1 MKDRV
6 LFAAI
11 TSMLIIGGLAFA
23 QDTTLT
29 ITNDGKVGI
38 GTTSPA
44 TKLQVSGGD
53 IQFDGNSL
61 FGVGLN
67 EIFTYDNK
75 PMGWF
80 SLGWKSDTWFGYGKT
95 MWISGYGGIKFFTG
109 GVQPAITVGYW
120 GAVGIGTASPDQ
132 LLSVNGNASKVG
144 GGSWAT
150 FSDVRMKKDINP
162 FNDGLSVLKQIN
174 PVTFRY
180 NGKLG
185 YPTDK
190 TYVGVIAQDI
200 EQIAPYTVSTFRTK
214 LNPDDT
220 EETDILQFDGSALI
234 YIAINAIQ
242 ELDNKIEE
250 LNQLKSEN
258 EYLNQRLDELESIV
272 KTLAE
277 QKNNSAGESMAEL
290 H

>member
-1 MKDRV
+1 MKNRI
-6 LFAAI
+6 LFSAIAAV
-11 TSMLIIGGLAFA
+11 LIIGGLAFA

-38 GTTSPA
+38 GTTTPA

-53 IQFDGNSL
+53 IQFDGNCL
-61 FGVGLN
+61 FGAGLN
-67 EIFTYDNK
+67 DYFTYDNK
-75 PMGWF
+75 PMAWL
-80 SLGWKSDTWFGYGKT
+80 SLGWKPDSWFSYGYT

-120 GAVGIGTASPDQ
+120 GEVGIGCSPDQ
-132 LLSVNGNASKVG
+132 KLSVNGNASKVG

-150 FSDVRMKKDINP
+150 FSDVRMKKDIKP
-162 FNDGLSVLKQIN
+162 FDDGLSVLKQIN

-200 EQIAPYTVSTFRTK
+200 EQIAPYTVSSYRTK

-220 EETDILQFDGSALI
+220 EETDVRQFDGSALI
-234 YIAINAIQ
+234 YIAVNAIQ
-242 ELDNKIEE
+242 ELDKKIEE
-250 LNQLKSEN
+250 LYQLKSEN
-258 EYLNQRLDELESIV
+258 ENLSQRLDELESIV

>member
-1 MKDRV
+1 MKNRF

-11 TSMLIIGGLAFA
+11 TAMLIIGGLAFA

-38 GTTSPA
+38 GTTTPA
-44 TKLQVSGGD
+44 TKLEVSGGD
-53 IQFDGNSL
+53 IQFDGNCL
-61 FGVGLN
+61 LGMGLH
-67 EIFTYDNK
+67 ELFTYDNK

-80 SLGWKSDTWFGYGKT
+80 SLGWKSDSWFGYGKT

-120 GAVGIGTASPDQ
+120 GEVGIGCSPDQ
-132 LLSVNGNASKVG
+132 KLSVNGNASKVG

-150 FSDVRMKKDINP
+150 YSDVRMKKDINP
-162 FNDGLSVLKQIN
+162 FTDGLSILKQIK
-174 PVTFRY
+174 PVNFRY

-200 EQIAPYTVSTFRTK
+200 EKIAPYTVGTYRTK
-214 LNPDDT
+214 LNPEDA

-242 ELDNKIEE
+242 ELDKKIEE
-250 LNQLKSEN
+250 LKQLKIEN
-258 EYLNQRLDELESIV
+258 QDLSQRLDEIENVV
-272 KTLAE
+272 KSLAE
-277 QKNNSAGESMAEL
+277 QKNKSAGESMTAL